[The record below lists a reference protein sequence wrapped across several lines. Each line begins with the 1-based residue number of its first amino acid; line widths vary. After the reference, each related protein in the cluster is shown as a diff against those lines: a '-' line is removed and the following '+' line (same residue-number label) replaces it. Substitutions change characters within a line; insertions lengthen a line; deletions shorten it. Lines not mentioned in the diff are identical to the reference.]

1 MALKILTN
9 SVWAQSAL
17 IKVTDTSNVDTTEQA
32 GIETL
37 IGGLPHLYWTSSD
50 TAEKKIVYLN
60 KNSGISSTH
69 FVLKRAD
76 KHLGHKINLYKSSS
90 YSSSISSV
98 VSSSDPI
105 ATGDLIGTNDDSLVL
120 ECSSSGVE
128 ALIAEFKS
136 GTGGVYTKYI
146 HNCFFSTAF
155 DLEYTSSYKTLSL
168 PFPSIVSKLNKTY
181 LVNKQISINVNKL
194 TRAQIDSFARLY
206 KINSEPF
213 FIYDSTGNFLRK
225 KLIHCIMNKYNVSQL
240 TNDHYIL
247 NLDLYELR
255 H

>member
-9 SVWAQSAL
+9 SVWSQSAV
-17 IKVTDTSNVDTTEQA
+17 IKVTDTSNADTTEQT

-50 TAEKKIVYLN
+50 TTEKRIVYLN

-69 FVLKRAD
+69 FILKRAD

-105 ATGDLIGTNDDSLVL
+105 VAGDLIGTNDDSLVL
-120 ECSSSGVE
+120 ECASTNVE

-136 GTGGVYTKYI
+136 GTGGTYTKYI
-146 HNCFFSTAF
+146 HQCFFSTAF
-155 DLEYTSSYKTLSL
+155 DLEYTNSYKTLSL
-168 PFPSIVSKLNKTY
+168 PFPSVITKSNKTY
-181 LVNKQISINVNKL
+181 LVNKQISISVNKL
-194 TRAQIDSFARLY
+194 TRTQINSFYALY
-206 KINSEPF
+206 KINQEPF
-213 FIYDSTGNFLRK
+213 FLYDSTGNFLRK
-225 KLIHCIMNKYNVSQL
+225 KLIHCIANKFAVSQA
-240 TNDHYIL
+240 TDDHYIL